1 LCIARREISRHL
13 AFGKRRPGALQIRA
27 QAKSRKFESQ
37 STLVASCLS
46 SRPITPGNNDRD
58 DALKVF
64 SQNLLDYM
72 PVVFM
77 WGFSR

>member
-1 LCIARREISRHL
+1 MPIRDKSTPTDARRIVL
-13 AFGKRRPGALQIRA
+13 F
-27 QAKSRKFESQ
+27 F
-37 STLVASCLS
+37 S

-72 PVVFM
+72 PIAFM
-77 WGFSR
+77 WGISRYGSVRVD